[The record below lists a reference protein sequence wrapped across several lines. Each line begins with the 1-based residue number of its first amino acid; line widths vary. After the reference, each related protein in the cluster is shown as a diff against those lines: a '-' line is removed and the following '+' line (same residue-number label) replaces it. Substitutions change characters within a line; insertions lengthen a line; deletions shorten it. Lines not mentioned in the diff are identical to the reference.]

1 MFVAPVLAW
10 IVGQVL
16 LPESLALGLVVAA
29 TVPCTLASAAVWTR
43 RGGGND
49 AIALLVTLV
58 TNLACFLVLPV
69 WLWVLLR
76 SEVELDARA
85 LSLRLLLLVVAP
97 VVAAQLLRLSSSV
110 AQAASSRKPL
120 LSYTAQLGVLTMVFF
135 GAVNAGETLAQL
147 DSTNVTALVW
157 ILLLVAVLAL
167 TSGPIRIGVDRRPV
181 ARLLSRRSPCYRGFG
196 QSKNP
201 DDWARRGLG
210 FWWFS
215 RTADGDVSRCP
226 AGRRYIAGRLACRGQ
241 SEWRIKS
248 VVHQSGCASGYRDQ
262 ATTHGEFGRRRVKI
276 ALMSVAPSLS
286 EPSSSRPREPK
297 GSATGSSQ
305 GVRIRSVCVCPDGIA
320 HLVGLRMPTIP
331 VRPAMSRTSH
341 ALGIQIAP

>member
-1 MFVAPVLAW
+1 MIVSLRRHWFLSLLGVVLVAGLSAGPQLADSLATFPRGWLVAAVMFLTALPMSFGQLASAARALRPVSVALALSMFVAPVLAW

-167 TSGPIRIGVDRRPV
+167 HLALFALGWTGGQLLGCSAADRLAIAVSGSQKTLMIGLDV
-181 ARLLSRRSPCYRGFG
+181 ALGFG
-196 QSKNP
+196 GLAVLPMVTYHVVQLVVDTLLVDWLAVDNP
-201 DDWARRGLG
+201 N
-210 FWWFS
+210 
-215 RTADGDVSRCP
+215 
-226 AGRRYIAGRLACRGQ
+226 
-241 SEWRIKS
+241 
-248 VVHQSGCASGYRDQ
+248 
-262 ATTHGEFGRRRVKI
+262 GE
-276 ALMSVAPSLS
+276 
-286 EPSSSRPREPK
+286 SSR
-297 GSATGSSQ
+297 
-305 GVRIRSVCVCPDGIA
+305 
-320 HLVGLRMPTIP
+320 
-331 VRPAMSRTSH
+331 
-341 ALGIQIAP
+341 